1 MIVGTIALLTIL
13 FGGGVGEIFFVDKLE
28 KGIKEFVLD
37 KDRKKEILDDLKT
50 SKAFIKD
57 FNKERNSQMKNFDE
71 LNASYNS
78 TSEDL
83 IDFFNKIQDER
94 IDFQDKIMDDRIAI
108 TDKITFDE
116 WVLILDYSN
125 IQADLR
131 LTEEK
136 EKTDKAVEKGKVE
149 EPFVKTREA
158 IVENILDEKNQKL
171 ITDGLND
178 MIRTFNELGNE
189 IISVNVNNN
198 DILVRKDAG
207 KKELKAMVDEMNVWR
222 NLSFN
227 QVLNFHM
234 LVRENSSETEFKP
247 IMKAFNKELSITDK

>member
-1 MIVGTIALLTIL
+1 MIIGTIALLTIL

-57 FNKERNSQMKNFDE
+57 FNKERNSQMKNFYE

-94 IDFQDKIMDDRIAI
+94 IDFQDSIMDDRIAI
-108 TDKITFDE
+108 ADKITFDE

-125 IQADLR
+125 IQADIR
-131 LTEEK
+131 LTEVK
-136 EKTDKAVEKGKVE
+136 EKTDKAVEKGKVK

-158 IVENILDEKNQKL
+158 IEENVLTEEKQKF
-171 ITDGLND
+171 IIDGLDD
-178 MIRTFNELGNE
+178 MIRTFNELGTE
-189 IISVNVNNN
+189 ISSMNVKNN
-198 DILVRKDAG
+198 DILIRKDAG
-207 KKELKAMVDEMNVWR
+207 KEELKVMVDEMNVLR

-234 LVRENSSETEFKP
+234 LVREHSTETEFEP
-247 IMKAFNKELSITDK
+247 IMKAFNKELSITNK